1 MKVVGADNQHLQ
13 RAGCRDLSFSS
24 YLPRFQM
31 DFKRA
36 DRVGDQIRAEL
47 ADILLRKLKDPRVGF
62 VTITRVEP
70 SDDLKHAKVFVS
82 VMGDEKA
89 KKESLKGLRSAGHF
103 MRGEL
108 GRRLKMRYTPEL
120 LFVLD
125 ESIEKGAHTLDI
137 LRHLKI
143 DEGDGDEGT

>member
-1 MKVVGADNQHLQ
+1 
-13 RAGCRDLSFSS
+13 
-24 YLPRFQM
+24 M

-47 ADILLRKLKDPRVGF
+47 ADILLKKTKDPRVGF
-62 VTITRVEP
+62 VTITRVEL

-82 VMGDEKA
+82 VLGDEQARKDT
-89 KKESLKGLRSAGHF
+89 LKGLKSAGHF

-120 LFVLD
+120 AFVLD
-125 ESIEKGAHTLDI
+125 TSIEKGAHTLDI

-143 DEGDGDEGT
+143 DEGDEGEDV